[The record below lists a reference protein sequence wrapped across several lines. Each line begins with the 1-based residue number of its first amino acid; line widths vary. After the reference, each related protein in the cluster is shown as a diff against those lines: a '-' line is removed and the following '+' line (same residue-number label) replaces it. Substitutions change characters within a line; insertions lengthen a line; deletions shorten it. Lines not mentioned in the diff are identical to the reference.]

1 MTISRRWQAALVL
14 AVGLLAAPLYGQA
27 EDADQPQTPEPPRRT
42 ERARPER
49 RERTVEKQ
57 PGQPVLTERQ
67 RGLMGEISSAIHT
80 VANSVEASVV
90 HIEVTDVAKPS
101 RGGRLVPA
109 PGGRGGRG
117 GDNDNG
123 EQSQMPDDLREQL
136 RKFFGGQLPPGM
148 ETPDEGGTPERVR
161 RGLGSGIVYDKQG
174 HILTN
179 NHVVGGAEQI
189 TVVTTDGQKF
199 GAKIVGTDPLTDVAV
214 IKVESSELKAAEFGD
229 STKAEVG
236 DLVLAVGNP
245 FGLDYSVSLGIV
257 SAIGRSGLQLGN
269 IYYQDFIQ
277 TDAAINPGNSGGPLV
292 NMDGQVVG
300 LTTAIATQ
308 TGQYAGVGF
317 AIPANLAKKIAD
329 ILIEKGKVTRG
340 WLGVS
345 IANLKPGLATSFKFP
360 AGKAGV
366 LVDDVVPDSPAAK
379 AGFHRGDIIMEM
391 NGQPVKNATQLQ
403 TTVTLTSPNQKVTFQ
418 VWRFD
423 EGKNQGRTMELQA
436 TLGEL
441 KESYLRGLGGE
452 GPGGAP
458 GAPQKF
464 ESEDLGLTTVTP
476 TSDQAKKFGWPE
488 TPKGAMVI
496 EVSPAGEAASL
507 GIRPGDVIVSV
518 QNQPIESASDLA
530 DALKKVSVADGF
542 RMYVLT
548 PRQSGRYVYVQ
559 RG

>member
-1 MTISRRWQAALVL
+1 MTTSKRWQAALVL
-14 AVGLLAAPLYGQA
+14 AIGLLTAPLYGQA
-27 EDADQPQTPEPPRRT
+27 EESDQPGTATEPPART
-42 ERARPER
+42 EQAPSARPKKSL
-49 RERTVEKQ
+49 EKQ
-57 PGQPVLTERQ
+57 SGQPLLTEKQ
-67 RGLMGEISSAIHT
+67 RSLLGDISSAIHT

-90 HIEVTDVAKPS
+90 HIEVTDIAKPTH
-101 RGGRLVPA
+101 GRVA
-109 PGGRGGRG
+109 PSGRGGNRG
-117 GDNDNG
+117 GDNEDS
-123 EQSQMPDDLREQL
+123 EQSQVPDDLREQL
-136 RKFFGGQLPPGM
+136 RKFFGGQMPPGM
-148 ETPDEGGTPERVR
+148 ENGDEPSQPERVR

-179 NHVVGGAEQI
+179 NHVVGGAERI
-189 TVVTTDGQKF
+189 RVLTTDGREF
-199 GAKIVGTDPLTDVAV
+199 SAEIVGADPLTDVAV
-214 IKVESSELKAAEFGD
+214 IKVKSNELKAAEFGD
-229 STKAEVG
+229 STKSEVG

-257 SAIGRSGLQLGN
+257 SAIGRSGLQLGS

-292 NMDGQVVG
+292 NMNGQVIG

-317 AIPANLAKKIAD
+317 AIPSNLAKKIAD
-329 ILIEKGKVTRG
+329 ILVQKGKVTRG

-345 IANLKPGLATSFKFP
+345 IANLKPGIAESFKYP
-360 AGKAGV
+360 EDKTGV

-379 AGFHRGDIIMEM
+379 AGFKAGDIIMQM

-403 TTVTLTSPNQKVTFQ
+403 TTVTLTPPNQKVTFQ
-418 VWRFD
+418 IWRIE
-423 EGKNQGRTMELQA
+423 EGKSQGRSMDLQA

-441 KESYLRGLGGE
+441 KESYLRGMAGE

-464 ESEDLGLTTVTP
+464 ESEDLGLTAVTP
-476 TSDQAKKFGWPE
+476 TTEVAKKFGWPE
-488 TPKGAMVI
+488 TPKGALV
-496 EVSPAGEAASL
+496 VDVNPGGEAASL

-518 QNQPIESASDLA
+518 QSQVIESASDLSN
-530 DALKKVSVADGF
+530 ALKKVSVAEGF
-542 RMYVLT
+542 RMRIT
-548 PRQSGRYVYVQ
+548 SPRQGGRYVYVQ